1 MLNPQYKLY
10 INDVWLESL
19 FPAEYYNNKRVFFS
33 TGARRFFTV
42 YQVLRTGDFKLT
54 IVDDATLERLV
65 VNSAEGFKEW
75 VGQEYPNFLNCLDTT
90 EWGDP
95 VDSKLQPL

>member
-33 TGARRFFTV
+33 TGARRFFTI
-42 YQVLRTGDFKLT
+42 YQVLRTGDFTLT
-54 IVDDATLERLV
+54 IVDDATHARTIV
-65 VNSAEGFKEW
+65 PTAAEFKTW
-75 VGQEYPNFLNCLDTT
+75 VAQEYPNFLTCLDSVD
-90 EWGDP
+90 WGDP

>member
-42 YQVLRTGDFKLT
+42 YQVLRTGDFSLT
-54 IVDDATLERLV
+54 IVDDATLERLLV
-65 VNSAEGFKEW
+65 SSAESFKEW
-75 VGQEYPNFLNCLDTT
+75 VGKHYPNFLNCLDTT

-95 VDSKLQPL
+95 VESKLQPQ

>member
-19 FPAEYYNNKRVFFS
+19 FPADYYNNKRVFFS

-42 YQVLRTGDFKLT
+42 YQVLRTGDFTLT
-54 IVDDATLERLV
+54 IVDDATLERNV
-65 VNSAEGFKEW
+65 IEGADGFKEW
-75 VGQEYPNFLNCLDTT
+75 VGLNYPNFLSCLDSVD
-90 EWGDP
+90 WGDP
-95 VDSKLQPL
+95 VDSKLQPI